1 MLFNMIRVPDG
12 KQLRVYSTCP
22 LLGKGMF
29 ILVPPSLIVSSVV
42 CAYTPRPRPD
52 KESRGRE
59 RGTPRTIGMPYRR
72 ASQSEREAL
81 YGNGIPVWFCLAW
94 NLLCSD
100 SSILT
105 SISPCALFLARDIM
119 LRKQK
124 SRPPKTGERLEKG
137 VEREAPFLKIE
148 KAGISM
154 AATPHKF
161 RLIHI

>member
-42 CAYTPRPRPD
+42 CAYTPRPHPGT
-52 KESRGRE
+52 ENHVRE
-59 RGTPRTIGMPYRR
+59 RGIPRTVGMLYRR
-72 ASQSEREAL
+72 ASPSGREAL
-81 YGNGIPVWFCLAW
+81 CGNGIPVWFCLDW

-105 SISPCALFLARDIM
+105 SISSSALFQTRDIM
-119 LRKQK
+119 LRKRKKPSSQNRRTAGK
-124 SRPPKTGERLEKG
+124 RALKGKRP
-137 VEREAPFLKIE
+137 F
-148 KAGISM
+148 
-154 AATPHKF
+154 
-161 RLIHI
+161 